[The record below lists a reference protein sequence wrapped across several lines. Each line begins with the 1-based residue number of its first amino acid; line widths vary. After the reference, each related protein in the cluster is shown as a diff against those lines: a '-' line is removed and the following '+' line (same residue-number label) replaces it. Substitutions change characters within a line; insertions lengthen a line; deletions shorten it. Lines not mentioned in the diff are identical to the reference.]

1 MDKEEPTLVGVAFL
15 CSRWNVSKQA
25 VYNMISRGELAAENL
40 NAKKQADGDRKRASW
55 RIRMDEVK
63 RWEAARAR
71 L

>member
-1 MDKEEPTLVGVAFL
+1 
-15 CSRWNVSKQA
+15 VSKQA

-40 NAKKQADGDRKRASW
+40 NAKKQVDGDRKRASW